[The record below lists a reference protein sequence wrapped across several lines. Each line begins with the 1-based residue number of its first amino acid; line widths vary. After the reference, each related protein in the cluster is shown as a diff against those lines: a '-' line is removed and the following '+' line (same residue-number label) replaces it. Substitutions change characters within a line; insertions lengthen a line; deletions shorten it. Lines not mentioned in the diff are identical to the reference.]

1 MQGARISFLNH
12 LSSPSS
18 GRAPYKESSRMSL
31 CKVMHRIFIQRSPTL
46 RKNARAG
53 FLNKEI
59 MEKNGLIYLKYSCTA
74 MEREDDKSH

>member
-1 MQGARISFLNH
+1 
-12 LSSPSS
+12 
-18 GRAPYKESSRMSL
+18 MSL
-31 CKVMHRIFIQRSPTL
+31 CKVMRRIFIQRSPTL